1 MQHSADFTTL
11 LAYQADI
18 ARAEREIEVRRL
30 ADERLVL
37 TSEPATE
44 ASVSRR
50 RQRHAQRTTRLAT
63 R

>member
-1 MQHSADFTTL
+1 MPHSADFTTL
-11 LAYQADI
+11 LTHRADI

-30 ADERLVL
+30 ADERRAL
-37 TSEPATE
+37 TAEPATE
-44 ASVSRR
+44 ASVNRR